1 MTVKE
6 RLKRLLDDEKV
17 PYEIMVHSESYT
29 AQEKAANLHVPGA
42 ELAKVV
48 MVKAADEL
56 MMLVL
61 SAENNIDFG
70 ELKEV
75 LGTKKVALA
84 KEEEFRELFPDCDLG
99 AMPPFG
105 NLYGIPVLVDE
116 HLAGQESIVFNACT
130 HYEAAK
136 IAYRDYERLVKPR
149 VAAFGRHV

>member
-116 HLAGQESIVFNACT
+116 HLASQESIVFNACT
-130 HYEAAK
+130 HYEAAR
-136 IAYRDYERLVKPR
+136 IAYRDYERLVKPK